1 VLGAER
7 CPAPEREDKRKR
19 AGTGAELARW
29 RQPRNAPTGMLV
41 AVKLNGVCF
50 GLLSVLNGGKFKTES
65 LKKAQQAFPRG
76 GHRQRASVMR
86 HAVAKEKRLWGP
98 RKERPRPAGART

>member
-1 VLGAER
+1 MKVVG
-7 CPAPEREDKRKR
+7 
-19 AGTGAELARW
+19 GTNAYLARW
-29 RQPRNAPTGMLV
+29 RQPQKAPSGMLV
-41 AVKLNGVCF
+41 AVKLNVFCF
-50 GLLSVLNGGKFKTES
+50 GLPSVQNEGKFKTES